1 MFRPLLAGLL
11 LLALAGCATP
21 EKRPFQSPRSGP
33 TAEVSF
39 RNATPGRTEVAIF
52 EDAAECTGRRFLPD
66 LLIGE
71 QQTVRVPA
79 GKPLAFGIRYIV
91 PNTTPQ
97 RYCEVLASFEVEPNG
112 RYEVI
117 IRSGSDRPCT
127 PMSASSSAPP
137 PICAPCCAHRS
148 KAATKTVPSAFR
160 SNEPLSSTPTQ
171 RIQVH
176 HAGRLQAPAG

>member
-127 PMSASSSAPP
+127 AHVRQLVGTATDMRTLLRAPVKSRNEDGP
-137 PICAPCCAHRS
+137 FCFPI
-148 KAATKTVPSAFR
+148 
-160 SNEPLSSTPTQ
+160 Q
-171 RIQVH
+171 
-176 HAGRLQAPAG
+176 